1 MTAPDLQNVAT
12 CSTKKNAVAFTSFLI
27 HFLLFSSVVMGT
39 DAGKYQ
45 RISF

>member
-12 CSTKKNAVAFTSFLI
+12 CSTKNAVAFTSFLI

-45 RISF
+45 RIAF